1 MKKRIQILVLLMLVA
16 VTALTACGG
25 KPTVTKTS
33 VVPDSLQ
40 TIEGAAEDIIDFAAS
55 GNWDKIN
62 ADVTSIAD
70 SWKTYQPQA
79 SKDGA
84 QQATQDALSSALAKL
99 QTASAAKDAAGTM
112 QSANDLS
119 AAVIELFAVYNPT
132 IPADIGRLDVWE
144 RQVVLD
150 VAANNFDAAAV
161 SLAKVKSVW
170 ESVKPSV
177 LEHNGKD
184 VAAQFDTSIATQ
196 EQALTTKDGATLT
209 SEAKNGLEIVD
220 ALEGLY

>member
-25 KPTVTKTS
+25 KPAATKTGI
-33 VVPDSLQ
+33 VPDSLQ

-62 ADVTSIAD
+62 TDVTSITD

-79 SKDGA
+79 GKDGA

-99 QTASAAKDAAGTM
+99 QTASAAKDAARTM

-119 AAVIELFAVYNPT
+119 AAVIELFAVYNPKV
-132 IPADIGRLDVWE
+132 PADIGRLDVWE

-170 ESVKPSV
+170 ESVKPSI

-184 VAAQFDTSIATQ
+184 VAAQFETSIATQ
-196 EQALTTKDGATLT
+196 EQALTAKDGATLT

>member
-209 SEAKNGLEIVD
+209 NEAKNGLEIVD

>member
-1 MKKRIQILVLLMLVA
+1 MKKRIQILALLMLVA
-16 VTALTACGG
+16 IMALSACGG
-25 KPTVTKTS
+25 KPAVMKNG

-40 TIEGAAEDIIDFAAS
+40 TIEGAAEDVIDFAAS

-62 ADVTSIAD
+62 ADVISIAD
-70 SWKTYQPQA
+70 SWKAYQPQA
-79 SKDGA
+79 GKDGA

-119 AAVIELFAVYNPT
+119 AAVIELFAIYNPKV
-132 IPADIGRLDVWE
+132 PADIGRLDVWE

-150 VAANNFDAAAV
+150 VAANNYDATAA

-184 VAAQFDTSIATQ
+184 VAAQFDASIATQ
-196 EQALTTKDGATLT
+196 EQALTAKDGATLT

>member
-1 MKKRIQILVLLMLVA
+1 MFKRISPLVLLILVLIL
-16 VTALTACGG
+16 ALTACGG
-25 KPTVTKTS
+25 KPVIQKTG

-40 TIEGAAEDIIDFAAS
+40 AIEGAAEHIIDVAAN
-55 GNWDKIN
+55 GNWDEIN
-62 ADVTSIAD
+62 ADITSIAD
-70 SWKTYQPQA
+70 SWKTYQLQA

-84 QQATQDALSSALAKL
+84 PQAIQDTISPALTKL
-99 QTASAAKDAAGTM
+99 QTAVAAKDVTGTM

-119 AAVIELFAVYNPT
+119 AAVIELFAIYNPKV
-132 IPADIGRLDVWE
+132 PADIGRLDVWE

-150 VAANNFDAAAV
+150 IAANHFDAAAV

-177 LEHNGKD
+177 LEHNGNS
-184 VAAQFDTSIATQ
+184 VAAQFETSIAKQ
-196 EQALTTKDGATLT
+196 EQALTVKDGVTLT
-209 SEAKNGLEIVD
+209 SEAKNGLTLVD

>member
-16 VTALTACGG
+16 VTALSACGG
-25 KPTVTKTS
+25 KPAVTKTG

-70 SWKTYQPQA
+70 SWKVYQPQA
-79 SKDGA
+79 GKDGA

-119 AAVIELFAVYNPT
+119 AAVIELFAVYNPKV
-132 IPADIGRLDVWE
+132 PADIGRLDVWE

-150 VAANNFDAAAV
+150 VAANNYDAAAA

-196 EQALTTKDGATLT
+196 EQALTAKDGATLT

-220 ALEGLY
+220 ALEKLY